1 MGILIVTFEYDRNR
15 RKEIEKKHKEELERL
30 AILDQAAKE
39 REVRRAGALLHARRL
54 PWCLLLLTPNKAP
67 RLSASQSTT

>member
-39 REVRRAGALLHARRL
+39 REVRSRT
-54 PWCLLLLTPNKAP
+54 WIWE
-67 RLSASQSTT
+67 